1 MELEQLWSCS
11 QRAVWSAIVCICC
24 VPLIFCRVKAI
35 AAAEDDR
42 EREREREAVIEWEI
56 EIGSRAKAAT
66 PARPDALPKLIAKA
80 SLDSQL

>member
-1 MELEQLWSCS
+1 MELEQLWSCL

-35 AAAEDDR
+35 AAAKDDR
-42 EREREREAVIEWEI
+42 ERETEIERKI
-56 EIGSRAKAAT
+56 EIGYRAT

>member
-1 MELEQLWSCS
+1 MQL
-11 QRAVWSAIVCICC
+11 
-24 VPLIFCRVKAI
+24 LKMT
-35 AAAEDDR
+35 

-56 EIGSRAKAAT
+56 DIGSRAKAAT